1 MNSLILEMSK
11 YFNELQENSCAEC
24 DKPLDACTCTSEED
38 GLLELNVTGALDGG
52 AGPPRVP
59 TAFAKTTNKKTAEQ
73 LGYKQVQELMDSK
86 YESIIE
92 SYRKFATHDPKTSPE
107 QKVKRTIK
115 EVALKLQEIEQLVN
129 YSSRLKTESGL
140 SRDGYGAA
148 VTTSLTKIAERLTKI
163 SERVR
168 ALGE

>member
-11 YFNELQENSCAEC
+11 YFNELQESCCAEC
-24 DKPLDACTCTSEED
+24 ARSLNECVCESDEA
-38 GLLELNVTGALDGG
+38 ELQEINVTGALDGG

-59 TAFAKTTNKKTAEQ
+59 TAFAKKTNKKTAEQ
-73 LGYKQVQELMDSK
+73 LGYKQVQELIDSK

-92 SYRKFATHDPKTSPE
+92 SYRKFATDDPKTSPE
-107 QKVKRTIK
+107 QKVKRTIR
-115 EVALKLQEIEQLVN
+115 EVAVKLQEIEQLVN
-129 YSSRLKTESGL
+129 HSSRLKTESGL
-140 SRDGYGAA
+140 SRDGYGASVNTA
-148 VTTSLTKIAERLTKI
+148 LTKIAERLTKI